1 MLVISGIKKTQLN
14 GSSPPSSSS
23 CPTLLPQQGRKGSF
37 CPLSWFPTSSRIIV
51 TNNPWLRLVL
61 TMTTTALIL
70 VMAVLNM
77 VRKTS
82 PCEFSRSSGRS
93 KSAFFF
99 FFGVFQFFVEDPGGT
114 DGVVLTTSPPEVLIS
129 APPLNLTNDSVFGF
143 REENAAEI
151 KFYLP
156 VSSTMTQR

>member
-1 MLVISGIKKTQLN
+1 MIPLLLFFF
-14 GSSPPSSSS
+14 S
-23 CPTLLPQQGRKGSF
+23 CLTLHPQQGRKGSF

-77 VRKTS
+77 VSCKLL
-82 PCEFSRSSGRS
+82 CDFGRSSESS
-93 KSAFFF
+93 KSGFSLL
-99 FFGVFQFFVEDPGGT
+99 FQFFVEDPSGSAA
-114 DGVVLTTSPPEVLIS
+114 DVLTTPPPEVLIS
-129 APPLNLTNDSVFGF
+129 APPRNPTNDSLLGY

-156 VSSTMTQR
+156 VSA